1 MRVVLL
7 SLLFVPAMLFA
18 QQQPQLTEFMFF
30 KQAFNPAY
38 AGKIEGG
45 SLSALHRSQWMGV
58 EGAPTTQLLSFH
70 MPLLYQRVG
79 AGLNLLRSS
88 IGVTE
93 SWTVDGMYAYRFRS
107 GPGEFSLGLQAS
119 LRYWGINYQDE
130 RLRAT
135 QGLTSDGSIPVGNN
149 SRYLPNFGFGV
160 YYSSNRFYFGASV
173 PRLLESDIDFSET
186 AQEGGLEV
194 RHIYVMTGMVIP
206 LGSKLDLQPQ
216 ALFKYA
222 QNAPFDADVNLMMIL
237 MNKHAIGLT
246 YRLGGSSVRGF
257 GESLD
262 ALLSI
267 QASDQL
273 MIGLSYDIPLSE
285 LREST
290 AGSIEGILR
299 WSINPPQGS
308 EILSPRYF

>member
-1 MRVVLL
+1 MRVLL
-7 SLLFVPAMLFA
+7 FFILFVPAIIKA

-38 AGKIEGG
+38 AGQIEGG
-45 SLSALHRSQWMGV
+45 SLSALHRSQWLGV
-58 EGAPTTQLLSFH
+58 EGAPSTQLLSFH

-79 AGLNLLRSS
+79 AGLNLQRQS

-93 SWTVDGMYAYRFRS
+93 SWTIDGQYAYRIRS
-107 GPGEFSLGLQAS
+107 GPGEFSIGLQAS
-119 LRYWGINYQDE
+119 LRYWGINYQDD

-135 QGLTSDGSIPVGNN
+135 QGLSADGSIPVGNN

-160 YYSSNRFYFGASV
+160 YYSSNKFYFGASA
-173 PRLLESDIDFSET
+173 PRLLEADIDFTESST
-186 AQEGGLEV
+186 PGGVEV
-194 RHIYVMTGMVIP
+194 RHLYVMTGVIIP
-206 LGSKLDLQPQ
+206 LGALIDLQPQ

-222 QNAPFDADVNLMMIL
+222 EGVPFDADVNLMMIL
-237 MNKHAIGLT
+237 ANKHAVGMT
-246 YRLGGSSVRGF
+246 YRLGGSSARGF

-262 ALLSI
+262 AVLSL
-267 QASDQL
+267 QVSDQL
-273 MIGLSYDIPLSE
+273 MIGMSYDIPLSE
-285 LREST
+285 LRAST